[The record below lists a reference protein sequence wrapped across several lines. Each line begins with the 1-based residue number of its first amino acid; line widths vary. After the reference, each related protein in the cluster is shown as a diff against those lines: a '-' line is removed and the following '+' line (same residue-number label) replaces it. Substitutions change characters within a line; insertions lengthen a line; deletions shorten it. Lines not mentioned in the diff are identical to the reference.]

1 MTAAFPTSF
10 VEINGPFTFTGKLTL
25 LNRGVA
31 CQVAVVALGADKRDT
46 ISRALE
52 CQALP
57 GAMPVQL
64 VRPTNGVL
72 TYVLD
77 AESAA
82 GLSTA
87 VWDDWKKWPRSDLP
101 KKK

>member
-1 MTAAFPTSF
+1 MCS
-10 VEINGPFTFTGKLTL
+10 
-25 LNRGVA
+25 
-31 CQVAVVALGADKRDT
+31 
-46 ISRALE
+46 
-52 CQALP
+52 
-57 GAMPVQL
+57 VQ

-77 AESAA
+77 AASAA

-101 KKK
+101 K